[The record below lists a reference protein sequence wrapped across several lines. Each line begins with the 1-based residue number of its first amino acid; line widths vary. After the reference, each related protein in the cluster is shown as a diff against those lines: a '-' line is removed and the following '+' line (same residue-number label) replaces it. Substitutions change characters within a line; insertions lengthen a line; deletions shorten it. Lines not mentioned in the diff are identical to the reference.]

1 MVEIFIKNQV
11 KMVRNTMLSLMGK
24 GQFRL
29 VLLAIPILP
38 SIKMKIVK
46 RII

>member
-1 MVEIFIKNQV
+1 MVEIIIKNQV

-24 GQFRL
+24 RQFRL
-29 VLLAIPILP
+29 VLLDILILL
-38 SIKMKIVK
+38 STKLKTVR